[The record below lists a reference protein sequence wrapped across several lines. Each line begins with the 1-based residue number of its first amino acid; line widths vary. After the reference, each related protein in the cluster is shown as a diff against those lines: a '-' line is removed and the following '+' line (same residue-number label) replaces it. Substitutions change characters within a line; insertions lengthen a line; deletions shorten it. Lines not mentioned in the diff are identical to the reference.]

1 MCPVHSLGRF
11 DYTKGG
17 HLILW
22 DLKLVIEFPPGSTIL
37 LPLST
42 LRHGNTT
49 IQEGEERMSFTQYCA
64 GGLIRWVKY
73 GFRSGVSLE
82 ETAAGRRFKARVDGD
97 PDVRWREALNKF
109 SNRDELVRDR
119 EDVFG
124 AD

>member
-1 MCPVHSLGRF
+1 LYAYDKSLKLNFPNSVFPAATFNLGPESVSIDHVDSGNIANGMCPVHSLGRF

-73 GFRSGVSLE
+73 GFR
-82 ETAAGRRFKARVDGD
+82 
-97 PDVRWREALNKF
+97 
-109 SNRDELVRDR
+109 
-119 EDVFG
+119 
-124 AD
+124 